1 MDIERLARTLDDARR
16 HAREV
21 ERLTLEAPDL
31 TLEQAYRVMDAG
43 IALRLGR
50 GERMVGLKMGLT
62 SEAKRR
68 QMDLGEPIYG
78 VLTDAMVVRGTFRM
92 AGSLHPKIEPE
103 IAFHFERGLTGRPDR
118 AAVLAAC
125 TGVGPALEILDSRY
139 RDFKYFSLPD
149 VVADNASSSHVVLA
163 ENWIPVPETPGDA
176 EESPPGVRS
185 GAVDVDLGSV
195 ELVMSID
202 GEPKQRARGEAISG
216 DPVLSVVQLCA
227 LLDGRGRSLA
237 PGSVVLAG
245 AATVA
250 EALRPGMEVRLEVER
265 LGSVS
270 VRVER

>member
-50 GERMVGLKMGLT
+50 GERTVGLKMGLT

-78 VLTDAMVVRGTFRM
+78 VLTDAMVVRGAFRM

-103 IAFHFERGLTGRPDR
+103 IAFQFERGLIGRPDR

-149 VVADNASSSHVVLA
+149 VVADNASSSHVVLP
-163 ENWIPVPETPGDA
+163 ERWLPVNG
-176 EESPPGVRS
+176 
-185 GAVDVDLGSV
+185 VDLGTV

-202 GEPKQRARGEAISG
+202 GQPRQRARGEAISG

-227 LLDGRGRSLA
+227 LLDGRGRVLA

-270 VRVER
+270 VRVEQ